1 MAVEVISRSFYVC
14 LNTKGST
21 INPLSVASIRWERA
35 YHGGIEMKY
44 ENKTKEEMGYEEMK
58 EEEWWITTGLP
69 FFGLDESY
77 LELNDEVVE

>member
-1 MAVEVISRSFYVC
+1 M
-14 LNTKGST
+14 K
-21 INPLSVASIRWERA
+21 
-35 YHGGIEMKY
+35 MKY